1 MMANNRPVAQ
11 GLVNTYI
18 QRTHDI
24 IADQKSFTCS
34 DQLISIID
42 CGLRIGSFLAE
53 AGWLEY
59 SILTL
64 SATLKVINMANQDY
78 DTMLI
83 KLDCL
88 QR

>member
-1 MMANNRPVAQ
+1 MMAHNRQIAE

-24 IADQKSFTCS
+24 IADQKSFSCV
-34 DQLISIID
+34 DQLIPIID

-53 AGWLEY
+53 AGWLQY
-59 SILTL
+59 SIHILT
-64 SATLKVINMANQDY
+64 ATLRIINIINQDY